1 MYENMFIYLYDRMKQ
16 QENSIQ
22 RLEKAALI
30 LKTVAHPAR
39 LAIIDLLKRHQELT
53 VSEIIQA
60 IELEQSLTSH
70 HLTNMKVRGI
80 LGSKRVGKQIFYYLK
95 ERDVAKV
102 IDCIEHCKPN
112 F

>member
-1 MYENMFIYLYDRMKQ
+1 MFIYLYELMKQ
-16 QENSIQ
+16 QESSIQ

-39 LAIIDLLKRHQELT
+39 LAIVDLLRTHQELT
-53 VSEIIQA
+53 VSEIIEA
-60 IELEQSLTSH
+60 IGLEQSLTSH
-70 HLTNMKVRGI
+70 HLNNMKIRGI
-80 LGSKRVGKQIFYYLK
+80 LGSKRAGKQIYYYLK